1 MTRDS
6 APYRHFLAAVATL
19 LLVLSAT
26 TAARAE
32 DTDARKLMPPLFARF
47 GLGLTYL
54 GGRAGL
60 SIAGRLSQRFAVGG
74 QGGAFAVESASLRSS
89 GQAWFVGPYGALAL
103 GKGVLLSLGGG
114 YAQARDRE
122 AADTMTFR
130 GFCVNAGLH
139 WLGGGGIGF
148 APRYDVA
155 IDPRGDVPVVG
166 AFTLNLE
173 LGPPA

>member
-1 MTRDS
+1 
-6 APYRHFLAAVATL
+6 
-19 LLVLSAT
+19 
-26 TAARAE
+26 
-32 DTDARKLMPPLFARF
+32 MPAFFARLD
-47 GLGLTYL
+47 LGLTWI

-60 SIAGRLSQRFAVGG
+60 TVIGRVSPELGVGG
-74 QGGAFAVESASLRSS
+74 QAGAFAAGSDDLRSD
-89 GQAWFVGPYGALAL
+89 GEAWFVGPVGAVAL
-103 GKGVLLSLGGG
+103 GSGFLFTLGGG

-122 AADTMTFR
+122 GSTTMTYR
-130 GFCVNAGLH
+130 GLSVNVGLH

-155 IDPRGDVPVVG
+155 VDPEARAPADG